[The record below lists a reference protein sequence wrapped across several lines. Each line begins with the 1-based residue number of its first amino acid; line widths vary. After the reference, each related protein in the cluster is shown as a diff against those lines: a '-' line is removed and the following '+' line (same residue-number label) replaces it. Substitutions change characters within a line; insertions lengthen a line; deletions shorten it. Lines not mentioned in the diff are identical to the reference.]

1 MKLYENEYSLKRK
14 VSSNR
19 KNSSIPFTSF
29 NLKIIHKITDTLN
42 VSLLVLIIILS
53 ALSFQSQREWSKTYA
68 ILSRTKVY
76 NNNLIDYISK
86 TEEFYISKLDSL
98 NEFKKTTPKDLIY
111 LKNIEEMKKSF
122 FRNKIKIIF
131 SGFKDSKFQIGY

>member
-1 MKLYENEYSLKRK
+1 MKLYENENSLKRK

-86 TEEFYISKLDSL
+86 TEEFYISKLESL
-98 NEFKKTTPKDLIY
+98 NTFKKTTPSDLIY
-111 LKNIEEMKKSF
+111 INRIQKKESSF
-122 FRNKIKIIF
+122 PNKVITKIIY
-131 SGFKDSKFQIGY
+131 GLRDSKFQRGY